1 MPIHAFMLPIRATV
15 FGAVPRSVNLPRIL
29 LIGSVSQIFLNA
41 MLPAIL
47 VKMMGAVDAAW
58 GDRFINVH
66 VGIILWLF
74 CVQQSESPFSFKDF
88 SMRTSVEDRL
98 SFDPRR
104 LDSVYCHDL
113 DHFSLCTFAG
123 ICVDLRHCWIFSL

>member
-1 MPIHAFMLPIRATV
+1 MSFTAGFAIVFVLSFDPEIVKVIFSSNYTESPLSMPIHAFMLPIRATV

-58 GDRFINVH
+58 GIVLSTFMLALYYVYFVFSKVSR
-66 VGIILWLF
+66 LF
-74 CVQQSESPFSFKDF
+74 HLK
-88 SMRTSVEDRL
+88 
-98 SFDPRR
+98 
-104 LDSVYCHDL
+104 
-113 DHFSLCTFAG
+113 TFQ
-123 ICVDLRHCWIFSL
+123 